1 MFGNFNELIAGLIVR
16 GIKMI
21 AESTPKALLVA
32 REKIDKIDK
41 DLVEI
46 LESRFQLTHQIGLL
60 KADQKLAPSDASRE
74 TQKLAKLR
82 LLCEDKSLN
91 PDLVVELF
99 RRIMEE
105 VVRNHENL
113 RNQ

>member
-1 MFGNFNELIAGLIVR
+1 
-16 GIKMI
+16 MI

-60 KADQKLAPSDASRE
+60 KADKKLAPSDASRE
-74 TQKLAKLR
+74 AQKLAKLR